1 LIFNVFQASRPN
13 PNANVLL
20 AAPLSIDLRRFAA
33 KHAVV
38 ALSANLASKDFVR
51 IAVGIMPRARNA
63 LEKRFWVEI
72 PERLRTPSFYQAKTK
87 PYRLKNQGGAS
98 H

>member
-1 LIFNVFQASRPN
+1 MIFNVFQASRPN

-20 AAPLSIDLRRFAA
+20 AAPLPIDLRRFGA
-33 KHAVV
+33 KHADV

-63 LEKRFWVEI
+63 LEKRFWVKI
-72 PERLRTPSFYQAKTK
+72 PERPRTPSFYLAKTK
-87 PYRLKNQGGAS
+87 PYRLKNQGRAS
-98 H
+98 R